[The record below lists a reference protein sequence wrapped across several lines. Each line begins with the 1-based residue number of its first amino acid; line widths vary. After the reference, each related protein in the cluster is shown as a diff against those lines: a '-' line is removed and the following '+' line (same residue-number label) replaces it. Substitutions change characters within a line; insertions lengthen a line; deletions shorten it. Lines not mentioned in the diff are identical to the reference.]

1 MMRRYLTKL
10 FILLCLV
17 SVNLYA
23 QQGGIENLRQTGK
36 AFASVAQKVSP
47 SVVYIQVESIRE
59 SAPARE
65 FSSPFGFGTPFDDE
79 LFRRFFGERF
89 PGVPRQQQ
97 PRRQRTVGQGSG
109 FVFSHGTGFF
119 AKKTYILTNNHVVQD
134 ADRIRVK
141 FKDGRE
147 FSAQVKGT
155 DPKSDIAVL
164 EIEKTEVPALALGDS
179 SRLDVGEWVLAIGN
193 PFGLSH
199 TMTAGI
205 VSAKGRTSLG
215 ISDYED
221 FIQTDAAINPGNSGG
236 PLVNLDGDVVGINTA
251 IFSRS
256 GGYMGV
262 GFAIPINMAKSIA
275 NQLLDKGE
283 VRRGFL
289 GIAIQPLTPELA
301 ESFGAERQKGILV
314 AEVSEDSPADKAGLK
329 QGDLIV
335 KLAGRDVVDVGDFR
349 NRISLTPPGSKVDL
363 EIIRN
368 GSSRTVGVTVGELS
382 EQQIADSS
390 TKTTEDL
397 GITVQTLNSELAKSL
412 GINITQ
418 GVVVTNVTPGSISAM
433 AGVDPGTVITQV
445 DRKAVRSAAEFEKFV
460 NEASRKRQVLLLLS
474 KEGMSRF
481 VALRW

>member
-1 MMRRYLTKL
+1 L
-10 FILLCLV
+10 
-17 SVNLYA
+17 
-23 QQGGIENLRQTGK
+23 
-36 AFASVAQKVSP
+36 
-47 SVVYIQVESIRE
+47 
-59 SAPARE
+59 
-65 FSSPFGFGTPFDDE
+65 
-79 LFRRFFGERF
+79 
-89 PGVPRQQQ
+89 
-97 PRRQRTVGQGSG
+97 
-109 FVFSHGTGFF
+109 
-119 AKKTYILTNNHVVQD
+119 
-134 ADRIRVK
+134 
-141 FKDGRE
+141 
-147 FSAQVKGT
+147 
-155 DPKSDIAVL
+155 
-164 EIEKTEVPALALGDS
+164 
-179 SRLDVGEWVLAIGN
+179 
-193 PFGLSH
+193 
-199 TMTAGI
+199 
-205 VSAKGRTSLG
+205 
-215 ISDYED
+215 
-221 FIQTDAAINPGNSGG
+221 IQTDAAINPGNSGG